1 LQKTAKKKK
10 KKIKKKKKKN
20 PTNTDAGHGGH
31 PEKLAELGGVESV
44 MKTLSVDTKTGL
56 TDATVANHKEVYGIN
71 ALPERRFRGFHEFW
85 MDALEDRVIVILIV
99 AAVASLILGVT
110 THDPETG
117 WIEGFAIFVA
127 VLIVTLVSSFNDFS
141 KDRKFRKL
149 EAVKDDRKIKVLRNG
164 SKCEVS
170 TYDLVAGDIMFLST
184 GDWIPA
190 DLCVLTAHSLAVD
203 ESAMTGEPDAIKK
216 NNDTKPFCFSGT
228 KVMEG
233 EATCLVMAVGVSSQ
247 WGVLQMA
254 LRGKM
259 KDETNLKWPHNKR
272 WLICPKYPEEEDD
285 GTPLQ
290 QKLARLADQIGVFGL
305 SVAVLIFLI
314 LLIKWGIGLALND
327 QLTKHKDFSSQAA
340 GEVLDFFLTAV
351 TILVVAVPEG
361 LPLAVTIALAYSQR
375 KMMKDNNLVRVLAAC
390 ETMGGAT
397 QITTDKTGTLTQNRM
412 TVVKGYV
419 GDKFNED
426 SKAFADNCKDA
437 ARRRFSENI
446 SVNSTAF
453 ISRPKPNAEP
463 ELVGSKTECALL
475 LIGEEM
481 SIEYEKLREAY
492 KNNIVHLYPFA
503 SAKKTSGVVLSRLND
518 DAPKK
523 KASKKNKEAVDS
535 LAAAVLGE
543 GAKFTYYVKGASEI
557 VLLQCDRIESP
568 DGSAPIPI
576 DKKKRAALDQMI
588 IDMASSGLR
597 TLCLGYIELDES
609 RNWEEQRPE
618 SGMVLQC
625 IVGIKDP
632 VRKEVPAAVKDCQI
646 AGVKVRMVTGDN
658 VLTASHIGRE
668 CGILSEKG
676 VAMIGPDFRKLS
688 NAQLDPLLS
697 GDRQLEV
704 IARCSPLDKQ
714 RLVSRLQKLG
724 EVVASTGD
732 GTNDAP
738 QLKMAD
744 VGFAMGIAGTEVAKE
759 ACDIILMDDN
769 FSSVVKALI
778 WGRNV
783 FDSIRK
789 FLQFQLTV
797 NVGALIVAVIGALG
811 VGESPLT
818 AVQLLWVNLIMDTMA
833 ALALATELPSRKLL
847 ERKPYGR
854 YEALITTRMWRFIL
868 AHASYQVIILLVLL
882 FEMRN
887 MFWFHDV
894 DPARPLLSGLPLN
907 LYPWCLDEGSI
918 CADLDMPRQDTT
930 VIFNTFVLMQVFN
943 EFNARFLEDEI
954 NIFAG
959 IFTNHIFWIVIVI
972 TLGLQGII
980 VEFGWRFTQTAHLNG
995 LMWAGCFVIGVS
1007 EIPYGLLLRF
1017 VPVPEVCCIKALART
1032 EPIDDSD
1039 DDEAGPGL
1047 DFEPQPE
1054 DTSPAAAA
1062 AASSSA
1068 KAAEGNSTAAA
1079 ATTATAAAA
1088 ASSSGSDGTA
1098 GQKRLK
1104 PDSHWRKAQEIHTT
1118 VSVVNAFRRSGRKQ

>member
-1 LQKTAKKKK
+1 
-10 KKIKKKKKKN
+10 
-20 PTNTDAGHGGH
+20 
-31 PEKLAELGGVESV
+31 
-44 MKTLSVDTKTGL
+44 
-56 TDATVANHKEVYGIN
+56 
-71 ALPERRFRGFHEFW
+71 
-85 MDALEDRVIVILIV
+85 
-99 AAVASLILGVT
+99 
-110 THDPETG
+110 
-117 WIEGFAIFVA
+117 
-127 VLIVTLVSSFNDFS
+127 
-141 KDRKFRKL
+141 
-149 EAVKDDRKIKVLRNG
+149 
-164 SKCEVS
+164 
-170 TYDLVAGDIMFLST
+170 
-184 GDWIPA
+184 
-190 DLCVLTAHSLAVD
+190 
-203 ESAMTGEPDAIKK
+203 
-216 NNDTKPFCFSGT
+216 
-228 KVMEG
+228 
-233 EATCLVMAVGVSSQ
+233 
-247 WGVLQMA
+247 
-254 LRGKM
+254 
-259 KDETNLKWPHNKR
+259 
-272 WLICPKYPEEEDD
+272 
-285 GTPLQ
+285 
-290 QKLARLADQIGVFGL
+290 
-305 SVAVLIFLI
+305 
-314 LLIKWGIGLALND
+314 
-327 QLTKHKDFSSQAA
+327 
-340 GEVLDFFLTAV
+340 
-351 TILVVAVPEG
+351 
-361 LPLAVTIALAYSQR
+361 
-375 KMMKDNNLVRVLAAC
+375 
-390 ETMGGAT
+390 
-397 QITTDKTGTLTQNRM
+397 
-412 TVVKGYV
+412 VVKGYV

-426 SKAFADNCKDA
+426 SKAFADNCKNA

-453 ISRPKPNAEP
+453 MSRKKPDSEV
-463 ELVGSKTECALL
+463 ELIGSKTECALL
-475 LIGEEM
+475 LLGEEM
-481 SIEYEKLREAY
+481 SHRVREAARQPTRTT
-492 KNNIVHLYPFA
+492 IAHLYPFA
-503 SAKKTSGVVLSRLND
+503 SAKKTSGVVLSRLAD
-518 DAPKK
+518 SSGGETKAKK
-523 KASKKNKEAVDS
+523 SKKNKEAVD
-535 LAAAVLGE
+535 AAGGDGPKYV
-543 GAKFTYYVKGASEI
+543 YYVKGASEI

-597 TLCLGYIELDES
+597 TLCLGYIELNEE
-609 RNWEEQRPE
+609 RKWEEERPE
-618 SGMVLQC
+618 TGMVLQC

-854 YEALITTRMWRFIL
+854 FEALITTRMWRFIL
-868 AHASYQVIILLVLL
+868 CHASYQVVILLVLL

-894 DPARPLLSGLPLN
+894 DPGRPLLSGLPQN
-907 LYPWCLDEGSI
+907 LYPWCLDEGSL

-930 VIFNTFVLMQVFN
+930 IIFNTFVLMQVFN

-1017 VPVPEVCCIKALART
+1017 IPVPEVCCIKALART
-1032 EPIDDSD
+1032 EPVDDSS

-1054 DTSPAAAA
+1054 GAELKPVGGDAAAAKPAAAA
-1062 AASSSA
+1062 AAADA
-1068 KAAEGNSTAAA
+1068 KPAADAK
-1079 ATTATAAAA
+1079 AAA
-1088 ASSSGSDGTA
+1088 ASAGDGTA

-1104 PDSHWRKAQEIHTT
+1104 PESHWRKAQEIHTT

>member
-1 LQKTAKKKK
+1 MDKLGSSQTKGLSDEQVAKS
-10 KKIKKKKKKN
+10 
-20 PTNTDAGHGGH
+20 
-31 PEKLAELGGVESV
+31 KLEFGDNV
-44 MKTLSVDTKTGL
+44 
-56 TDATVANHKEVYGIN
+56 
-71 ALPERRFRGFHEFW
+71 LPQRRYRGFYEFW
-85 MDALEDRVIVILIV
+85 MDALEDRVIVILIG
-99 AAVASLILGVT
+99 ASIASLVLGVT
-110 THDPETG
+110 THDPATG
-117 WIEGFAIFVA
+117 WIEGFAIFLA
-127 VLIVTLVSSFNDFS
+127 VLIVTLVASFNDYS

-149 EAVKDDRKIKVLRNG
+149 EAVKDDRKVKVLRNG
-164 SKCEVS
+164 AKCEVS
-170 TYDLVAGDIMFLST
+170 TYDIVVGDIAFLTT

-190 DLCVLTAHSLAVD
+190 DMVLIVGHSLSVD
-203 ESAMTGEPDAIKK
+203 ESAMTGESNAIKK
-216 NNDTKPFCFSGT
+216 SVDAKPFVFSGT

-233 EATCLVMAVGVSSQ
+233 EAECLILAVGELSQ
-247 WGVLQMA
+247 WGILQMA

-259 KDETNLKWPHNKR
+259 SSLEGVKWPANKR

-290 QKLARLADQIGVFGL
+290 QKLARLADQIGVIGL
-305 SVAVLIFLI
+305 SIAVLIFLI
-314 LLIKWGIGLALND
+314 LLIKWGVGLAVD
-327 QLTKHKDFSSQAA
+327 DSITKDRDFSKKAA
-340 GEVLDFFLTAV
+340 DKILQFFLTAV
-351 TILVVAVPEG
+351 TILVVSIPEG

-397 QITTDKTGTLTQNRM
+397 QITTDKTGTLTCNRM
-412 TVVKGYV
+412 EVVKGYV

-426 SKAFADNCKDA
+426 NDAFAANCQNE
-437 ARRRFSENI
+437 ARRRFAENL
-446 SVNSTAF
+446 SVNATAF
-453 ISRPKPNAEP
+453 LSRKTPDSPV
-463 ELVGSKTECALL
+463 ELIGSKTECALL
-475 LIGEEM
+475 LLSEKMGIKYEE
-481 SIEYEKLREAY
+481 ERARFKDA
-492 KNNIVHLYPFA
+492 IVHLYPFA
-503 SAKKTSGVVLSRLND
+503 SAKKTSGVVLENIGAKGGAD
-518 DAPKK
+518 KK
-523 KASKKNKEAVDS
+523 SKKSKKTAEAVDGGS
-535 LAAAVLGE
+535 DAP
-543 GAKFTYYVKGASEI
+543 AKYIYYVKGASEI
-557 VLLQCDRIESP
+557 VLLQCDKIESA

-576 DKKKRAALDQMI
+576 NAAKRAALDQMI

-597 TLCLGYIELDES
+597 TLCLAYGES
-609 RNWEEQRPE
+609 AEKRDWETQQME
-618 SGMVLQC
+618 SGLVLQC

-632 VRKEVPAAVKDCQI
+632 VRPEVPAAVRDCQV

-688 NAQLDPLLS
+688 NAQLDPLLT

-769 FSSVVKALI
+769 FTSVVKALM

-797 NVGALIVAVIGALG
+797 NVGALVTAVIGALG

-833 ALALATELPSRKLL
+833 ALALATEMPTRALL

-854 YEALITTRMWRFIL
+854 YEALITPRMWLFIF
-868 AHASYQVIILLVLL
+868 AHAAYQVVTLLVLL
-882 FEMRN
+882 YEGRN
-887 MFWFHDV
+887 YFFFHYMDV
-894 DPARPLLSGLPLN
+894 GRPLLTN
-907 LYPWCLDEGSI
+907 DVTVQQFPWCLEEGAL
-918 CADLDMPRQDTT
+918 CEDLDMPRQDTT

-943 EFNARFLEDEI
+943 EFNARFLNSEK

-959 IFTNHIFWIVIVI
+959 LNTNWIFWVVIVI
-972 TLGLQGII
+972 TLGAQGLI
-980 VEFGWRFTQTAHLNG
+980 VEFGWRFTQTAHLSG
-995 LMWAGCFVIGVS
+995 LMWAGCFIIGLS

-1017 VPVPEVCCIKALART
+1017 IPMPAVCCIKALAT
-1032 EPIDDSD
+1032 TAPVESSDDEDSGEGAGFDFEPEAVGDGAEAIPLKKIEKAIDDS
-1039 DDEAGPGL
+1039 AV
-1047 DFEPQPE
+1047 
-1054 DTSPAAAA
+1054 PAPV
-1062 AASSSA
+1062 
-1068 KAAEGNSTAAA
+1068 
-1079 ATTATAAAA
+1079 
-1088 ASSSGSDGTA
+1088 DPTA
-1098 GQKRLK
+1098 GKKRLAAG
-1104 PDSHWRKAQEIHTT
+1104 SHWRKAQEIHTH
-1118 VSVVNAFRRSGRKQ
+1118 VSVVNAFRRTAGKRS